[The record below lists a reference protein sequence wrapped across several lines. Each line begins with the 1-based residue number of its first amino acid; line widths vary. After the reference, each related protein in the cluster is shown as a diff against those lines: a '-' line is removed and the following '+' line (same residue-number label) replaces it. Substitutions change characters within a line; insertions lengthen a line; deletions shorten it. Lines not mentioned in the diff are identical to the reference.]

1 MRAMD
6 REKLIKAA
14 LNRKEKFISQN
25 EKYRKWENIH
35 HRHTAGK
42 YIGDLIYGANDGLI
56 TTFAIVAGVVGAN
69 LPPTVVII
77 LGFANI
83 LADGIS
89 MGASNYLGSK
99 SEQDYASAQRAK
111 EDWEIDNLREL
122 EVEEIREIYQRK
134 GFKGKDLEKAVSTII
149 SDRKVWLDTMMK
161 DELGIIED
169 ESDDPKRHG
178 IVTFLAFLGAGL
190 IPLLP
195 YLLPLGEN
203 AFVLSIAL
211 GLITLFL
218 VGALRTIITTTTW
231 LRGGLE
237 MLFIGSAAA
246 GAAYVV
252 GNLLEK
258 LVH

>member
-1 MRAMD
+1 MND

-25 EKYRKWENIH
+25 TQYRKWESIH

-42 YIGDLIYGANDGLI
+42 YIGDFIYGANDGLI

-69 LPPTVVII
+69 LSPTIVII

-83 LADGIS
+83 LADGLS

-99 SEQDYASAQRAK
+99 SEQDYAKAQREK

-122 EVEEIREIYQRK
+122 EIDEIREIFERK
-134 GFKGKDLEKAVSTII
+134 GFKGEDLEKAVSIII
-149 SDRKVWLDTMMK
+149 SNRKVWVDTMMK

-169 ESDDPKRHG
+169 ESDDPKKHG
-178 IVTFLAFLGAGL
+178 IATFLAFLCAGL

-195 YLLPLGEN
+195 YLFPMGQA
-203 AFVLSIAL
+203 AFSISIAL
-211 GLITLFL
+211 GLITLF
-218 VGALRTIITTTTW
+218 VIGALRSAVTTVAW

-237 MLFIGSAAA
+237 MLFVGSAAA
-246 GAAYVV
+246 GAAYIV

-258 LVH
+258 IVG